1 MSTKL
6 LLTFKDVDDNEAQIS
21 IQDIKDGVTKTEA
34 STLANYLINNKI
46 VTGKKAE
53 LATFNKAYVIQT
65 TSTEL

>member
-1 MSTKL
+1 MSKKL
-6 LLTFKDVDDNEAQIS
+6 LIIFKDKDDNDAQIS
-21 IQDIKDGVTKTEA
+21 IQDIKDGVTKAEA
-34 STLANYLINNKI
+34 STLANYLISNKL